1 MAQNPPPPTP
11 PQFPSPEE
19 LKSKITDF
27 MKQNFGDHV
36 SVATI
41 TEPEPAVAEE
51 DEKPEKT
58 EHKEFEFHLLPRDIK
73 AHLDRFVIK
82 QEEAKKVLA
91 IAVCDHYNHANYLR
105 RLEKEDPNRAQE
117 IEYIKQNVILVGPT
131 GVGKTYLIKH
141 IADLI
146 KVPFVKADATKFS
159 ETGYVGGDV
168 EDLVR
173 ELVHKADG
181 DVNLAQFGIIYI
193 DEIDKI
199 ASAGNLIGRDV
210 SGRGVQTT
218 LLKLMEETEVPVRSM
233 NDLQAQLQAAFEFQ
247 RRGKAKR
254 DTINTRH
261 ILFVV
266 SGAFGKLKEQVAR
279 RVRHGQIGFSAQ
291 PIQVMDNELFQHVTT
306 QDFMEYGFEPEFI
319 GRLPVR
325 VVCEDLDAN
334 DLFDIMKFSEG
345 SLLRQYERAFRA
357 YGIEISFEDEA
368 LRLLAQAAAT
378 EKTGARGLLTV
389 FEKLFRD
396 YKFHLAGSGLTQ
408 LRVSAA
414 LVREPQRVLEQLMA
428 EGHKLEAQML
438 EAGAREFAE
447 KFSKDHGLEISLDES
462 AIRRLVE
469 RAQAERMTMTDLCA
483 HLFKDFQFGL
493 SLIKKNTGRTQFVLN
508 AAAIDAP
515 DKFLSD
521 LVVHT
526 IQLHRRKT
534 PDCMKPLLVAFL
546 DQTARH
552 LPARGGC
559 GGSKRLIA
567 CMKRSLIT
575 TLIIGVAVALIVGA
589 LHATKV
595 IAGFEAVAAQLV
607 TDYAGATRVVG
618 EKWQYVFVLLI
629 ALGVAWLSLSNPR
642 CGTMARLVINRV
654 IAGGTVWPRVG
665 LLSLPRI
672 FSAGAV
678 SPGGRVC
685 SPRRRRVVGFFAQE
699 PLTSNPHIVCR
710 SRFQRAI
717 SPS

>member
-1 MAQNPPPPTP
+1 
-11 PQFPSPEE
+11 
-19 LKSKITDF
+19 

-41 TEPEPAVAEE
+41 AEPESAVAEE
-51 DEKPEKT
+51 DEKPEKS

-105 RLEKEDPNRAQE
+105 RLEKEDPERAQE

-181 DVNLAQFGIIYI
+181 DVTLAQFGIIYI

-247 RRGKAKR
+247 RRGKARR

-266 SGAFGKLKEQVAR
+266 SGAFEKLKEQVAR

-291 PIQVMDNELFQHVTT
+291 PVQVMDNELFQHVTT
-306 QDFMEYGFEPEFI
+306 QDFIEYGFEPEFI

-325 VVCEDLDAN
+325 VVCEELDAN
-334 DLFDIMKFSEG
+334 DLFDIMKYSEG

-368 LRLLAQAAAT
+368 
-378 EKTGARGLLTV
+378 
-389 FEKLFRD
+389 

-438 EAGAREFAE
+438 EAGAGEFAE
-447 KFSKDHGLEISLDES
+447 KFSKDHELEIIFDES
-462 AIRRLVE
+462 AIHRLVV

-521 LVVHT
+521 LVV
-526 IQLHRRKT
+526 QSYY
-534 PDCMKPLLVAFL
+534 
-546 DQTARH
+546 
-552 LPARGGC
+552 PAA
-559 GGSKRLIA
+559 S
-567 CMKRSLIT
+567 
-575 TLIIGVAVALIVGA
+575 
-589 LHATKV
+589 
-595 IAGFEAVAAQLV
+595 AQN
-607 TDYAGATRVVG
+607 A
-618 EKWQYVFVLLI
+618 
-629 ALGVAWLSLSNPR
+629 
-642 CGTMARLVINRV
+642 
-654 IAGGTVWPRVG
+654 
-665 LLSLPRI
+665 
-672 FSAGAV
+672 
-678 SPGGRVC
+678 
-685 SPRRRRVVGFFAQE
+685 
-699 PLTSNPHIVCR
+699 
-710 SRFQRAI
+710 
-717 SPS
+717 